1 MTRVAVWECSFRQSG
16 QSLWGHRLSRMELPG
31 RWPACVV
38 LEVWMKS
45 LKKKKKIYLFG
56 RSGSW
61 LRRDPSSLG
70 HVESFSVVC
79 RVVVCG
85 LSCSEVYGI

>member
-38 LEVWMKS
+38 LEVRMNS
-45 LKKKKKIYLFG
+45 LKKKKKNLFI
-56 RSGSW
+56 W
-61 LRRDPSSLG
+61 PQWVL
-70 HVESFSVVC
+70 VAA
-79 RVVVCG
+79 
-85 LSCSEVYGI
+85 